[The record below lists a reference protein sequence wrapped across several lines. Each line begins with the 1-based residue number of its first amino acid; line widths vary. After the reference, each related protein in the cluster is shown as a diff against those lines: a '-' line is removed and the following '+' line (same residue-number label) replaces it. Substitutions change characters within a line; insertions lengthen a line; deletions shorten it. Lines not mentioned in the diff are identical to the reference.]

1 MPNIKE
7 IPENCKHLVNIDDV
21 VYVVPRDGAC
31 GLNCEAAFLFND
43 EVYGPQLR
51 KKMNCFMAEHWNLR
65 YKFITKCSS
74 KTPFVRKLRGGEV
87 KFTDPEE
94 LLKYLKESDEAAFMW
109 TECEDLAV
117 LSDMYQFRIKIITM
131 KGPSDNNVSVTLI
144 YPDVSLEQFAE
155 LKKVELGEMTLL
167 HEDNSHF
174 NLVINKN
181 SDLACLGSLSFR
193 FNIGP
198 FMQPGEKQRIYK
210 RC

>member
-1 MPNIKE
+1 MRQ
-7 IPENCKHLVNIDDV
+7 HL
-21 VYVVPRDGAC
+21 C
-31 GLNCEAAFLFND
+31 GQN
-43 EVYGPQLR
+43 
-51 KKMNCFMAEHWNLR
+51 
-65 YKFITKCSS
+65 
-74 KTPFVRKLRGGEV
+74 VRIWQFCL
-87 KFTDPEE
+87 T
-94 LLKYLKESDEAAFMW
+94 
-109 TECEDLAV
+109 C
-117 LSDMYQFRIKIITM
+117 QFRIKIITM